1 MLFAGPIKQ
10 DNHSNMHFNSIQ
22 VLFVM
27 TIFNKYLN
35 MIFSIPCFQLLFILG
50 YKLSAVVY
58 LNNTTGKG
66 EVAQIAFHADE
77 SSQTYIDIFT
87 AFKTMCNRDPPII
100 LIDKDFTEIATVKK
114 LFPTSTILLCVFH
127 VLKWMK
133 GVIRTAHRDKL
144 ESDNKSQMEEK
155 TNLMTLFK
163 KMMYAKTCADY
174 EIRKV
179 T

>member
-100 LIDKDFTEIATVKK
+100 LIDKDFTEIATIKK
-114 LFPTSTILLCVFH
+114 LFTTSTILLCFMS
-127 VLKWMK
+127 LSGLRELSELPIKTNWS
-133 GVIRTAHRDKL
+133 RTI
-144 ESDNKSQMEEK
+144 SQMEK
-155 TNLMTLFK
+155 TNLMMLFK
-163 KMMYAKTCADY
+163 KMQRLVHIM
-174 EIRKV
+174 I
-179 T
+179 